1 VAVGVAVV
9 QCECGS
15 DSGSGWECGSGSG
28 SGWQWCSGSVAGVR
42 WQWGRWQCGTG
53 GTVVQVA
60 WWQEW
65 QWHSGTRGIVAGVA
79 MVQVV
84 HVAVVRWKCHRCQ
97 WCSGTRGRGG
107 SGAGGSA
114 CNGNGTLAGVAAA
127 VTEWQGA
134 CSGSDIGSLA
144 CGSVTMACCQSHIVQ
159 QQQIEPLPVASW
171 QRQKSQVWSQCTHC
185 HFFLPTHI
193 RDRLFPEVDP
203 HNPIHRPA
211 TATATATSGSG
222 SGSGT
227 EAGLLHNIVQNGAHT
242 DSRRNGTAV
251 PAEFVKKN
259 GN

>member
-1 VAVGVAVV
+1 VAVGGSGSVAVGVAVV

-15 DSGSGWECGSGSG
+15 DSGSGWQWVAVGV
-28 SGWQWCSGSVAGVR
+28 WQW
-42 WQWGRWQCGTG
+42 
-53 GTVVQVA
+53 
-60 WWQEW
+60 EW
-65 QWHSGTRGIVAGVA
+65 QW
-79 MVQVV
+79 
-84 HVAVVRWKCHRCQ
+84 VAVVQWECGGGTLAVGQVAVWHRWH
-97 WCSGTRGRGG
+97 
-107 SGAGGSA
+107 SGAGGTRGS
-114 CNGNGTLAGVAAA
+114 GTVGGSVSQ
-127 VTEWQGA
+127 VTMVQWDTWQGWH
-134 CSGSDIGSLA
+134 SGSSDIGSLA
-144 CGSVTMACCQSHIVQ
+144 CGSDTMACCQSHIVQ

-227 EAGLLHNIVQNGAHT
+227 EAGLLHYIVQNGAHT